1 MLYDNYAM
9 LTKRELL
16 IRLVTLLKE
25 NNLVDGVR
33 YIPVEMRPRD
43 KKNSCC
49 VHKDR
54 YIIRHK
60 IISILGFDIRNEEDI
75 DLVPLSH
82 YAQKSLDNK
91 NMKEDILSVVHE
103 ACNACMQS
111 QYFITNMCRGCEARP
126 CMMNCPKSAI
136 SFKGGKATISQED
149 CVSCGLCQQV
159 CPYHAIIY
167 TPVPCE
173 EACPV
178 KAISKQP
185 DGTEHIDKEKCIYCG
200 KCMQACP
207 YGAIT
212 ERSKIIDV
220 HKCLADPNK
229 KITAI
234 VAPAIN
240 GQFDASPAQILA
252 AIKRIGFDDVVEV
265 ALGAEDT
272 SRNEAEEL
280 QERIAAGQPF
290 MTTSCCPAYTGWVEK
305 HAPVLKPFVSETRS
319 PMVYAARRVKAADPE
334 MEVVFIGPCLA
345 KRHEADF
352 VPEVDYV
359 MSFEELG
366 AFMVAYGVEVQKD
379 EETAPLN
386 PEVTKFGRG
395 YAMAGGVRNAIVHAV
410 GDGYTTTNI
419 EGLDKK
425 NAALLK
431 AMVKK
436 ADSPVR
442 GGDGLRG
449 RLCERPLL
457 ACTADAGQTPNQT
470 GAHRIGTPSVKQSR
484 SAPQHDVAARSAF
497 IPYHDRKR

>member
-16 IRLVTLLKE
+16 IRLVKLLKE
-25 NNLVDGVR
+25 NNLVEGVK
-33 YIPVEMRPRD
+33 YVPVEMRPRD
-43 KKNSCC
+43 KKNISCC

-54 YIIRHK
+54 YILRHK
-60 IISILGFDIRNEEDI
+60 IISILGFDVDNEEDI
-75 DLVPLSH
+75 DLISLSD
-82 YAQKSLDNK
+82 YAQRSLDNK
-91 NMKEDILSVVHE
+91 NTKENILSVVHE
-103 ACNACMQS
+103 ACSACMQS

-126 CMMNCPKSAI
+126 CMMNCPKGAI
-136 SFKGGKATISQED
+136 SFKGGKAQISQED

-185 DGTEHIDKEKCIYCG
+185 DGTEHIDKDKCIYCG

-207 YGAIT
+207 YGAIM

-220 HKCLADPNK
+220 HKSLTNPDK

-234 VAPAIN
+234 VAPAIY
-240 GQFDASPAQILA
+240 GQFNASPAAILA
-252 AIKRIGFDDVVEV
+252 AIKKIGFDDVIEV

-272 SRNEAEEL
+272 SRNESEEL
-280 QERIAAGQPF
+280 KERIAEGQPF
-290 MTTSCCPAYTGWVEK
+290 MTSSCCPAYVGWVDK
-305 HAPVLKPFVSETRS
+305 HAPVLKPFVSDTRS
-319 PMVYAARRVKAADPE
+319 PMVYAARRVKAADPD

-345 KRHEADF
+345 KRYEGDH

-366 AFMVAYGVEVQKD
+366 AFLIAYDIDVVEDDKVELD
-379 EETAPLN
+379 
-386 PEVTKFGRG
+386 PEVTTFSRG
-395 YAMAGGVRNAIVHAV
+395 YAMAGGVRSAIAHAV
-410 GDGYTTTNI
+410 GDQYTTINI

-431 AMVKK
+431 AMPKKPAAQFIEVMACEGGCVNGPCSLAPLTLAKRQMKK
-436 ADSPVR
+436 A
-442 GGDGLRG
+442 LT
-449 RLCERPLL
+449 E
-457 ACTADAGQTPNQT
+457 N
-470 GAHRIGTPSVKQSR
+470 K
-484 SAPQHDVAARSAF
+484 
-497 IPYHDRKR
+497 

>member
-16 IRLVTLLKE
+16 IRLVKLLKE
-25 NNLVDGVR
+25 NNLVEGVR
-33 YIPVEMRPRD
+33 YVPAEMRPLGQ
-43 KKNSCC
+43 KNVSCC

-54 YIIRHK
+54 YILRHK
-60 IISILGFDIRNEEDI
+60 IISILGFDLPSDVDV
-75 DLVPLSH
+75 DLVPLSY
-82 YAQKSLDNK
+82 YAQKSLENK
-91 NMKEDILSVVHE
+91 NTKENILSVVHE

-126 CMMNCPKSAI
+126 CMMNCPKGAI
-136 SFKGGKATISQED
+136 SFKGGKAQISQED
-149 CVSCGLCQQV
+149 CVACGLCQQV

-185 DGTEHIDKEKCIYCG
+185 DGKEFIDKDKCIYCG

-207 YGAIT
+207 YGAIM

-220 HKCLADPNK
+220 HKCISSPDK

-234 VAPAIN
+234 VAPAIY

-252 AIKRIGFDDVVEV
+252 AIKKIGFDDVIEV

-272 SRNEAEEL
+272 SRNESAELE
-280 QERIAAGQPF
+280 ERMAEGQPF
-290 MTTSCCPAYTGWVEK
+290 MTTSCCPAYTGWVDK
-305 HAPVLKPFVSETRS
+305 HAPMLKPFVSETRS
-319 PMVYAARRVKAADPE
+319 PMVYAARRVKAADPD

-345 KRHEADF
+345 KRHEGDS

-366 AFMVAYGVEVQKD
+366 AFMIAYGIEVKKD
-379 EETAPLN
+379 GESAELN
-386 PEVTKFGRG
+386 PEVTKYGRG
-395 YAMAGGVRNAIVHAV
+395 YAMAGGVRNAIVAAV
-410 GDGYTTTNI
+410 GDKYTTINI

-425 NAALLK
+425 NAAMLK
-431 AMVKK
+431 AMAKKPVAQFVEVMACEGGCVNGPCSLAPLTLAKRQIKK
-436 ADSPVR
+436 A
-442 GGDGLRG
+442 LT
-449 RLCERPLL
+449 E
-457 ACTADAGQTPNQT
+457 
-470 GAHRIGTPSVKQSR
+470 
-484 SAPQHDVAARSAF
+484 
-497 IPYHDRKR
+497 

>member
-1 MLYDNYAM
+1 
-9 LTKRELL
+9 
-16 IRLVTLLKE
+16 
-25 NNLVDGVR
+25 
-33 YIPVEMRPRD
+33 
-43 KKNSCC
+43 
-49 VHKDR
+49 
-54 YIIRHK
+54 
-60 IISILGFDIRNEEDI
+60 
-75 DLVPLSH
+75 
-82 YAQKSLDNK
+82 
-91 NMKEDILSVVHE
+91 MKEDILSVVHE

-220 HKCLADPNK
+220 HKSLADPNK

-436 ADSPVR
+436 PIAQFVEVMACEGGCVNGPCSLAPLTLAKRQIKRTLTDSE
-442 GGDGLRG
+442 LRPSNKARARRNMMLRRAP
-449 RLCERPLL
+449 RLSRITTARDDEPSDSISQPAASPSLL
-457 ACTADAGQTPNQT
+457 RQHLCRRHRKAMVSRTSSRYVGQ
-470 GAHRIGTPSVKQSR
+470 
-484 SAPQHDVAARSAF
+484 
-497 IPYHDRKR
+497 

>member
-16 IRLVTLLKE
+16 IRLVKLLKE
-25 NNLVDGVR
+25 NNLVEGVR
-33 YIPVEMRPRD
+33 YVPAEMRPLGQ
-43 KKNSCC
+43 KNVSCC

-54 YIIRHK
+54 YILRHK
-60 IISILGFDIRNEEDI
+60 IISILGFDLPSDVDV
-75 DLVPLSH
+75 DLVPLSY
-82 YAQKSLDNK
+82 YAQKSLENK
-91 NMKEDILSVVHE
+91 NTKENILSVVHE

-126 CMMNCPKSAI
+126 CMMNCPKGAI
-136 SFKGGKATISQED
+136 SFKGAKAQISQED
-149 CVSCGLCQQV
+149 CVAYGLCQQV

-185 DGTEHIDKEKCIYCG
+185 DGREFIDKDKCIYCG

-207 YGAIT
+207 YGAIM

-220 HKCLADPNK
+220 HKCISSPDK

-234 VAPAIN
+234 VAPAIY

-252 AIKRIGFDDVVEV
+252 AIKKIGFDDVIEV
-265 ALGAEDT
+265 ALAAEDT
-272 SRNEAEEL
+272 SRNESAELE
-280 QERIAAGQPF
+280 ERMAEGQPF
-290 MTTSCCPAYTGWVEK
+290 MTTSCCPAYTGWVDK
-305 HAPVLKPFVSETRS
+305 HAPMLKPFVSETRS
-319 PMVYAARRVKAADPE
+319 PMVYAARRVKAADPD

-345 KRHEADF
+345 KRHEGDS

-366 AFMVAYGVEVQKD
+366 AFMIAYGIEVKKD
-379 EETAPLN
+379 GEGAELN
-386 PEVTKFGRG
+386 PEVTKYGRG
-395 YAMAGGVRNAIVHAV
+395 YAMAGGVRNAIVAAV
-410 GDGYTTTNI
+410 GDKYTTINI

-425 NAALLK
+425 NAAMLK
-431 AMVKK
+431 AMAKNPVAQFVEVMACEGGCVNGPCSLAPLTLAKRQIKK
-436 ADSPVR
+436 A
-442 GGDGLRG
+442 LT
-449 RLCERPLL
+449 E
-457 ACTADAGQTPNQT
+457 
-470 GAHRIGTPSVKQSR
+470 
-484 SAPQHDVAARSAF
+484 
-497 IPYHDRKR
+497 

>member
-16 IRLVTLLKE
+16 IRLVKLLKE
-25 NNLVDGVR
+25 NNLVEGVR
-33 YIPVEMRPRD
+33 YVPAEMRPLGQ
-43 KKNSCC
+43 KNVSCC

-54 YIIRHK
+54 YILRHK
-60 IISILGFDIRNEEDI
+60 IISILGFDLPSDVDV
-75 DLVPLSH
+75 DLVPLSY
-82 YAQKSLDNK
+82 YAQKSLENK
-91 NMKEDILSVVHE
+91 NTKENILSVVHE

-126 CMMNCPKSAI
+126 CMMNCPKGAI
-136 SFKGGKATISQED
+136 SFKGGKAQISQED
-149 CVSCGLCQQV
+149 CVACGLCQQV

-185 DGTEHIDKEKCIYCG
+185 DGKEFIDKDKCIYCG

-207 YGAIT
+207 YGAIM

-220 HKCLADPNK
+220 HKCISSPDK

-234 VAPAIN
+234 VAPAIY

-252 AIKRIGFDDVVEV
+252 AIKKIGFDDVIEV

-272 SRNEAEEL
+272 SRNESAELE
-280 QERIAAGQPF
+280 ERMAEGQPF
-290 MTTSCCPAYTGWVEK
+290 MTTSCCPAYTGWVDK
-305 HAPVLKPFVSETRS
+305 HAPMLKPFVSETRS
-319 PMVYAARRVKAADPE
+319 PMVYAARRVKAADPD

-345 KRHEADF
+345 KRHEGDS

-366 AFMVAYGVEVQKD
+366 AFMIAYGIEVKKD
-379 EETAPLN
+379 GEGAELN
-386 PEVTKFGRG
+386 PEVTKYGRG
-395 YAMAGGVRNAIVHAV
+395 YAMAGGVRNAIVAAV
-410 GDGYTTTNI
+410 GDKYTTINI

-425 NAALLK
+425 NAAMLK
-431 AMVKK
+431 AMAKKPVAQFVEVMACEGGCVNGPCSLAPLTLAKRQIKK
-436 ADSPVR
+436 A
-442 GGDGLRG
+442 LT
-449 RLCERPLL
+449 E
-457 ACTADAGQTPNQT
+457 
-470 GAHRIGTPSVKQSR
+470 
-484 SAPQHDVAARSAF
+484 
-497 IPYHDRKR
+497 